1 MFPMRSH
8 SRPYHTVQSLLLS
21 RQDLAMCTSPS
32 SASSLQRAEY
42 RRRHVILV
50 CGIRFV
56 DLPPQTRY
64 IQQSQSNIDNTAKIG
79 APTVM
84 TNSSDESNTSGSIG
98 RVIVPVGRDATA
110 EELYLDL
117 FKKCLT
123 RSLFEHLVYEPITV
137 RTRSLRGKLKA
148 LVHNWL
154 RDSRQI
160 EMVRIR
166 PFNHVAREEGRDWPL
181 EAETMIGLRRLDNI
195 EYCVTDVLRQQVP
208 GDLIETGVWRGGAAI
223 FMRAILKAYKNTE
236 RVVWVADSFEGL
248 PKPNPERYPADA
260 GDRHWTASALAVSL
274 EEVKANFARYDLLD
288 EQVRSLV
295 GWFRDTLPTS
305 PIRQLAVLRL
315 DGDMYESTMDSLH
328 NLYPRLSK
336 GGYVIVDDYGAVP
349 GCRAAVDDFRR
360 EHKITATLR
369 QIDWTGMFLQ
379 REQ

>member
-1 MFPMRSH
+1 
-8 SRPYHTVQSLLLS
+8 
-21 RQDLAMCTSPS
+21 
-32 SASSLQRAEY
+32 
-42 RRRHVILV
+42 
-50 CGIRFV
+50 
-56 DLPPQTRY
+56 
-64 IQQSQSNIDNTAKIG
+64 
-79 APTVM
+79 M

-98 RVIVPVGRDATA
+98 RVIVPMGRDATA

-123 RSLFEHLVYEPITV
+123 RSIFEHLVYEPITV

-166 PFNHVAREEGRDWPL
+166 PFNHAAREEGRDWPL

-248 PKPNPERYPADA
+248 PKPDPERYPADA

-288 EQVRSLV
+288 EQVRFLV

-315 DGDMYESTMDSLH
+315 DGDMYESTMDSLR

-369 QIDWTGMFLQ
+369 QIDWTGMFWQ